1 MIIVVCIAALVVV
14 VVLGI
19 YHIHVTHQ
27 QEVRLEDTTKEE
39 DESWDDSAL
48 TITVNP
54 MEVGESFGGGVHAKV
69 VIRGLQPFLGYGPV

>member
-1 MIIVVCIAALVVV
+1 MCIAALVVV

-27 QEVRLEDTTKEE
+27 QEVKLEDTAKEE

-54 MEVGESFGGGVHAKV
+54 MEVGEFSSIFSLHTKLLVPTKASFNKYS
-69 VIRGLQPFLGYGPV
+69 GYLFI

>member
-1 MIIVVCIAALVVV
+1 MCIAALVVV

-27 QEVRLEDTTKEE
+27 QEMRLAGKNKEADTN
-39 DESWDDSAL
+39 WDVSAL

-54 MEVGESFGGGVHAKV
+54 MEV
-69 VIRGLQPFLGYGPV
+69 R

>member
-54 MEVGESFGGGVHAKV
+54 MEVGESFGGVFAL
-69 VIRGLQPFLGYGPV
+69 RW